1 MAEGTML
8 SSAEV
13 CDLAGIS
20 YRQLDYWTR
29 TGHAPGEDQ
38 RDTGRGNRRRWTAR
52 QAAVL
57 AVMAR
62 LVSTGARP
70 SECVE
75 LVAFLM
81 DLPAPEWRGLLFLH
95 PETGDVLRQPWGSAG
110 RYVRLDSYD
119 PGD

>member
-1 MAEGTML
+1 MDQGTML

-38 RDTGRGNRRRWTAR
+38 RELGSGNRRRWTAR

-57 AVMAR
+57 TVMAR
-62 LVSTGARP
+62 LVATGARP
-70 SECVE
+70 SELTE
-75 LVAFLM
+75 LVAHLM
-81 DLPAPEWRGLLFLH
+81 ELPAHQWSGVLFL
-95 PETGDVLRQPWGSAG
+95 EAGTGAVSRHPWGPAG
-110 RYVRLDSYD
+110 QFVRLEGYD

>member
-1 MAEGTML
+1 MDQGTML
-8 SSAEV
+8 SSSEV

-29 TGHAPGEDQ
+29 TGHAPGES
-38 RDTGRGNRRRWTAR
+38 RRRTGSGNRRRWSER

-62 LVSTGARP
+62 LVETGARP
-70 SECVE
+70 SECAEV
-75 LVAFLM
+75 VAYLM
-81 DLPAPEWRGLLFLH
+81 KLPAPEWHGVLFLE
-95 PETGDVLRQPWGSAG
+95 PMTGSVSRRPGGPAG
-110 RYVRLDSYD
+110 QFVRLDGYD